1 MSNIA
6 YTSAWHSSDEAT
18 DLEPRDNEASGEDSF
33 TEAGVEDVIN
43 VTFVVVVVVDDV
55 VVLDDK
61 VGAVDV
67 DVVVVLTME
76 DGMLGTEQ
84 LLLL

>member
-1 MSNIA
+1 M
-6 YTSAWHSSDEAT
+6 SAWHSSDEAT
-18 DLEPRDNEASGEDSF
+18 DLEPRDSKASGEDSF
-33 TEAGVEDVIN
+33 TEVEDVIN
-43 VTFVVVVVVDDV
+43 VTFVVADV

-61 VGAVDV
+61 VDAVGVDV
-67 DVVVVLTME
+67 VVVVVLTMV

>member
-1 MSNIA
+1 M
-6 YTSAWHSSDEAT
+6 
-18 DLEPRDNEASGEDSF
+18 
-33 TEAGVEDVIN
+33 
-43 VTFVVVVVVDDV
+43 TFVVVVVDV

-67 DVVVVLTME
+67 DVVVVVVLTME

>member
-1 MSNIA
+1 M
-6 YTSAWHSSDEAT
+6 
-18 DLEPRDNEASGEDSF
+18 
-33 TEAGVEDVIN
+33 
-43 VTFVVVVVVDDV
+43 TFVVVVDDV

-67 DVVVVLTME
+67 DVVVVVVLTME

>member
-1 MSNIA
+1 M
-6 YTSAWHSSDEAT
+6 
-18 DLEPRDNEASGEDSF
+18 
-33 TEAGVEDVIN
+33 
-43 VTFVVVVVVDDV
+43 TFVV

-61 VGAVDV
+61 VDAVGVDV
-67 DVVVVLTME
+67 VVVVVLTME

>member
-1 MSNIA
+1 M
-6 YTSAWHSSDEAT
+6 
-18 DLEPRDNEASGEDSF
+18 
-33 TEAGVEDVIN
+33 
-43 VTFVVVVVVDDV
+43 TFVVVDV

-61 VGAVDV
+61 VDAVGVDV
-67 DVVVVLTME
+67 VVVVVLTMV

>member
-1 MSNIA
+1 M
-6 YTSAWHSSDEAT
+6 
-18 DLEPRDNEASGEDSF
+18 
-33 TEAGVEDVIN
+33 
-43 VTFVVVVVVDDV
+43 TFVGVDV

-61 VGAVDV
+61 VDAVGVDV
-67 DVVVVLTME
+67 VVVVVLTMV

>member
-1 MSNIA
+1 M
-6 YTSAWHSSDEAT
+6 
-18 DLEPRDNEASGEDSF
+18 
-33 TEAGVEDVIN
+33 
-43 VTFVVVVVVDDV
+43 TFVVVDV

-61 VGAVDV
+61 VDAVGV
-67 DVVVVLTME
+67 DIVVVVVLTME

>member
-1 MSNIA
+1 M
-6 YTSAWHSSDEAT
+6 
-18 DLEPRDNEASGEDSF
+18 
-33 TEAGVEDVIN
+33 
-43 VTFVVVVVVDDV
+43 TFVVVDV

-61 VGAVDV
+61 VDAVGV
-67 DVVVVLTME
+67 DVVVVVVLTLV

>member
-1 MSNIA
+1 M
-6 YTSAWHSSDEAT
+6 SAWHSSDEAT
-18 DLEPRDNEASGEDSF
+18 DLEPRDSEASGEDSF
-33 TEAGVEDVIN
+33 TEVEDVIN
-43 VTFVVVVVVDDV
+43 VTFVVVDV

-61 VGAVDV
+61 VDAVGVDV
-67 DVVVVLTME
+67 VVVVVLTMV

>member
-1 MSNIA
+1 M
-6 YTSAWHSSDEAT
+6 SAWHSDSYDEAT
-18 DLEPRDNEASGEDSF
+18 DLEPRDSKASGEDSF
-33 TEAGVEDVIN
+33 TEVEDVIN
-43 VTFVVVVVVDDV
+43 VTFVVVDV

-61 VGAVDV
+61 VDAVGV
-67 DVVVVLTME
+67 DVVVVVMLTME

>member
-1 MSNIA
+1 M
-6 YTSAWHSSDEAT
+6 T
-18 DLEPRDNEASGEDSF
+18 
-33 TEAGVEDVIN
+33 GVEDVNN
-43 VTFVVVVVVDDV
+43 VTFVVVVV

-67 DVVVVLTME
+67 DVVVVVGLKME
-76 DGMLGTEQ
+76 EGMLGTEQ

>member
-1 MSNIA
+1 M
-6 YTSAWHSSDEAT
+6 
-18 DLEPRDNEASGEDSF
+18 
-33 TEAGVEDVIN
+33 
-43 VTFVVVVVVDDV
+43 TFVVVDVVVVVVT
-55 VVLDDK
+55 VVLNDK

>member
-6 YTSAWHSSDEAT
+6 YMSAWHSSDEAT

-33 TEAGVEDVIN
+33 TEAGVEDVIS
-43 VTFVVVVVVDDV
+43 VTFVVVVDDV

-67 DVVVVLTME
+67 DVVVVVVLTME

>member
-1 MSNIA
+1 M
-6 YTSAWHSSDEAT
+6 SAWHSSDEAT

-43 VTFVVVVVVDDV
+43 VTFVVVVVV
-55 VVLDDK
+55 VLNDK